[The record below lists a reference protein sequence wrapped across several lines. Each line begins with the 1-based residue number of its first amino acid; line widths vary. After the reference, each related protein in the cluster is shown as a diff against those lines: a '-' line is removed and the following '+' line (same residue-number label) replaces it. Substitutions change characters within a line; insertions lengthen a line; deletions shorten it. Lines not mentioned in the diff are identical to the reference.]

1 MYVWEEGLLETTWEQ
16 DCFKFSLENRDRRQ
30 LSGVL
35 WKLIPCRWT
44 RMWKRPFFEF
54 RPKSRLDVTR
64 RVGGA
69 QTKWT
74 WWCICRL
81 EHVGEVRR
89 AATIGYIV
97 HCQAQLV
104 FNSWVNWKPD
114 EQWCVRDMEGRRW
127 AVRRRSGLF
136 EVAGVS
142 TREGPPTPS
151 CSSPVL
157 TWWPPASNGWWCLFR
172 HGDALD
178 VGDVSGRNRCWRL
191 SRRVVSWTV
200 QSLDRHQDL

>member
-1 MYVWEEGLLETTWEQ
+1 MYVWEGGLLETTREQ
-16 DCFKFSLENRDRRQ
+16 DCFKFSLKNTERRQ

-44 RMWKRPFFEF
+44 RMWKRPFSEF

-74 WWCICRL
+74 WWCICLL

-89 AATIGYIV
+89 TATVVYIV

-104 FNSWVNWKPD
+104 FNSWANRKPVQLAQMSSDVFVIWNVTD
-114 EQWCVRDMEGRRW
+114 EPCGSVLDSLKWLECRLGKARQHRV
-127 AVRRRSGLF
+127 AVVQSWHDDRQHQ
-136 EVAGVS
+136 
-142 TREGPPTPS
+142 T
-151 CSSPVL
+151 
-157 TWWPPASNGWWCLFR
+157 
-172 HGDALD
+172 D
-178 VGDVSGRNRCWRL
+178 GDVFSD
-191 SRRVVSWTV
+191 TV
-200 QSLDRHQDL
+200 THLM